1 MMTVCLWFMLNYH
14 VYVTTCWW
22 DIKNVGIYQT
32 QSWVV
37 CRGSVELWVTWV
49 MGHEYD
55 PLSALWRSRWS
66 CGAFDSNSGHRIY
79 PVFLVLQNISFD
91 KTQTRLIDK
100 RLWAS
105 CIQDG
110 SKKSGHLRLFPPV
123 KRRDRFAWF
132 LRHFMSVSSRTRRL
146 PTLFS

>member
-1 MMTVCLWFMLNYH
+1 MVLLKLVTNYDDSMFMVH
-14 VYVTTCWW
+14 VKLSCVRHNVLMRHK
-22 DIKNVGIYQT
+22 KNVGIYQT

-55 PLSALWRSRWS
+55 PLLALWRSRWS

-100 RLWAS
+100 RL
-105 CIQDG
+105 
-110 SKKSGHLRLFPPV
+110 
-123 KRRDRFAWF
+123 
-132 LRHFMSVSSRTRRL
+132 
-146 PTLFS
+146 